1 MKLEKRWEKTRKVVS
16 VPGCYSLFFNSMVVA
31 ICGWGIWCRSGL
43 FGLLV
48 AGQWQNCTPVHAIRP
63 CRPCVRS
70 RESVIL
76 AVKSVVMYNCGEG
89 VRNPMGHGMNSKAGR
104 ILRGQSICMMNRM
117 KVDAMETLPIDG
129 DACPV
134 RSVPKNVLRKQD
146 IWPFTPFYAVGHP
159 PERYRTMATR
169 LDIDA

>member
-1 MKLEKRWEKTRKVVS
+1 M
-16 VPGCYSLFFNSMVVA
+16 
-31 ICGWGIWCRSGL
+31 
-43 FGLLV
+43 

-146 IWPFTPFYAVGHP
+146 IWPFTPFYAMGHP
-159 PERYRTMATR
+159 PERWQ
-169 LDIDA
+169 LDLTLMPSSIRHPQISSKGIFLKTLGSQQR

>member
-1 MKLEKRWEKTRKVVS
+1 
-16 VPGCYSLFFNSMVVA
+16 
-31 ICGWGIWCRSGL
+31 
-43 FGLLV
+43 
-48 AGQWQNCTPVHAIRP
+48 
-63 CRPCVRS
+63 
-70 RESVIL
+70 
-76 AVKSVVMYNCGEG
+76 
-89 VRNPMGHGMNSKAGR
+89 MGHGMSSKAGR